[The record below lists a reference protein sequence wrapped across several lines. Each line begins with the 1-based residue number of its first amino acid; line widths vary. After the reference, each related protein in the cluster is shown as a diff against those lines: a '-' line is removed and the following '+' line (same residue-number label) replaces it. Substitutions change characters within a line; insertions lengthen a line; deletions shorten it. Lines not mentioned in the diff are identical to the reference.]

1 MEALVVES
9 LAMELDAKLVKGVL
23 GAVDLKVSPV
33 SLLASPITLSTDD
46 CDIIGLVDV
55 LETVDVV
62 LETGID
68 TGDVENAILEDD

>member
-9 LAMELDAKLVKGVL
+9 LAMELDAKLVKDVL